1 MVGRGGTGD
10 NQWSGFAGSCSGTT
24 TAAALSLQCSVM
36 DGFYSPAL
44 LTFELEVHIY
54 CCFHFAEDVQA
65 QIRARLSQPDSQF
78 LADDL

>member
-1 MVGRGGTGD
+1 MQGATQGEPLLPV
-10 NQWSGFAGSCSGTT
+10 
-24 TAAALSLQCSVM
+24 LSLQRSVM
-36 DGFYSPAL
+36 DGFYSLAL
-44 LTFELEVHIY
+44 LTFELEIHIY